1 MSTKF
6 TDGPWSAIETKRG
19 RVMTDVKLEDA
30 GRVED
35 ELVSSVQWSPLLDQ
49 ATALLR
55 KSPELLERIKRL
67 DEQNHILIE
76 LMRERIL

>member
-6 TDGPWSAIETKRG
+6 TG
-19 RVMTDVKLEDA
+19 A
-30 GRVED
+30 GRVAD

-55 KSPELLERIKRL
+55 KIPELLERIKRL
-67 DEQNHILIE
+67 DEQNHMLIE